1 MLRDYLPILITTVI
15 ALGIGGVLVLASTF
29 LGKVRGSRTSRATY
43 EAGAPPVGNARERFS
58 IKFYLVAVLFI
69 LFDVEVVFLF
79 PWAAAF
85 RSLGMVGLVEMLV
98 FVVILVL
105 GLAYA
110 WRKGA
115 LEWE

>member
-1 MLRDYLPILITTVI
+1 MPRDYLPILLATLL
-15 ALGIGGVLVLASTF
+15 ALAIGGALIGLSAL
-29 LGKVRGSRTSRATY
+29 LGRVRNSRTSRSTY
-43 EAGAPPVGNARERFS
+43 ESGAPPVGNARERFS
-58 IKFYLVAVLFI
+58 IKFYLVAVPFI

-79 PWAAAF
+79 PWAASF
-85 RSLGMVGLVEMLV
+85 GSLGLVGLVEMLI
-98 FVVILVL
+98 FVAVLVL

>member
-1 MLRDYLPILITTVI
+1 MVRDYLPILLSTVL
-15 ALGIGGVLVLASTF
+15 ALGIGGALIGLSAVL
-29 LGKVRGSRTSRATY
+29 GRVRGSRTSLTTY
-43 EAGAPPVGNARERFS
+43 ESGVPPVGNARERFS

-79 PWAAAF
+79 PWAASFGA
-85 RSLGMVGLVEMLV
+85 LGMVGLIEMLI
-98 FVVILVL
+98 FAAILVL

>member
-1 MLRDYLPILITTVI
+1 MLRDYLPILLSTLL
-15 ALGIGGVLVLASTF
+15 ALTIGGVLILASTF
-29 LGKVRGSRTSRATY
+29 LGRVRGSRTSTATY
-43 EAGAPPVGNARERFS
+43 ESGAPTVGNARERFS

-85 RSLGMVGLVEMLV
+85 RSLGMVGLVEMLI
-98 FVVILVL
+98 FVAILVL

>member
-1 MLRDYLPILITTVI
+1 MLRDYLPILLLTVL
-15 ALGIGGVLVLASTF
+15 ALGIGGALVFLSTVL
-29 LGKVRGSRTSRATY
+29 GRVRRSPTALTTY
-43 EAGAPPVGNARERFS
+43 ESGVPPVGDARERFS

-69 LFDVEVVFLF
+69 LFDVEVILFF

-85 RSLGMVGLVEMLV
+85 RQLGWIGLVEMFLFAFVLV
-98 FVVILVL
+98 V

-115 LEWE
+115 LDWK